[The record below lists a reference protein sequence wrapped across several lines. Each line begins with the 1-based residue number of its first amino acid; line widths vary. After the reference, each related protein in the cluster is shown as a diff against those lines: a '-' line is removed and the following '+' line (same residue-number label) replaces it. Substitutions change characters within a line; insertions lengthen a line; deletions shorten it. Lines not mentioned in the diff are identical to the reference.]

1 MHSLNALLRRNGCPR
16 RRLSKKETSPLA
28 SLSIRVSVISD
39 LKNSEIPMTID
50 SLTVTKI
57 AHLAR
62 LKIPP
67 SEAESLIKD
76 LNRILEWVEQLDEV
90 NTENV
95 EPMFSINLQQMRR
108 RPDQVTDGNYAE
120 AIVANAPESEFN
132 MFAVPKVVE

>member
-1 MHSLNALLRRNGCPR
+1 
-16 RRLSKKETSPLA
+16 
-28 SLSIRVSVISD
+28 
-39 LKNSEIPMTID
+39 MTID